1 MWGKE
6 AGSMTARTKKEE
18 HKMNFIL
25 DCDIMDGL
33 VLIDKSRLKELDFD
47 LLCSFEILLDEFGKS
62 ELIYDFPGE
71 EWETVRARETKLIK
85 EFCEKGNMIV
95 WLYSGVTCEGN
106 IEKRREI
113 PELSEILYLPSGTL
127 LAVTA
132 SELIQCLFYPE
143 LEMEEIFEME
153 LKAGRYAIWTEG
165 IGNVRYCRV
174 ES

>member
-106 IEKRREI
+106 IEMRREI

-153 LKAGRYAIWTEG
+153 LEAGRYTIWTEG
-165 IGNVRYCRV
+165 IGNIRYCRV
-174 ES
+174 EP

>member
-1 MWGKE
+1 
-6 AGSMTARTKKEE
+6 
-18 HKMNFIL
+18 MNFIL

-153 LKAGRYAIWTEG
+153 LEAGRYTIWTEG
-165 IGNVRYCRV
+165 IGNIRYCRV
-174 ES
+174 EP

>member
-1 MWGKE
+1 M
-6 AGSMTARTKKEE
+6 
-18 HKMNFIL
+18 
-25 DCDIMDGL
+25 
-33 VLIDKSRLKELDFD
+33 
-47 LLCSFEILLDEFGKS
+47 
-62 ELIYDFPGE
+62 
-71 EWETVRARETKLIK
+71 RARETKLIK

-153 LKAGRYAIWTEG
+153 LEAGRYAIWTEG
-165 IGNVRYCRV
+165 IGNIRYCRV
-174 ES
+174 EP

>member
-106 IEKRREI
+106 IEMRREI

-153 LKAGRYAIWTEG
+153 LEEDVMRYGQKESVMSGIAG
-165 IGNVRYCRV
+165 
-174 ES
+174 

>member
-1 MWGKE
+1 MGKE

-153 LKAGRYAIWTEG
+153 LEAGCYAIWTEG
-165 IGNVRYCRV
+165 IGNVRYCWV
-174 ES
+174 EP

>member
-1 MWGKE
+1 
-6 AGSMTARTKKEE
+6 
-18 HKMNFIL
+18 MNFIL

-143 LEMEEIFEME
+143 LEREEIFEME
-153 LKAGRYAIWTEG
+153 LEAGRYTIWTEG
-165 IGNVRYCRV
+165 IGNIRYCRV
-174 ES
+174 EP

>member
-1 MWGKE
+1 
-6 AGSMTARTKKEE
+6 
-18 HKMNFIL
+18 MNFIL
-25 DCDIMDGL
+25 ECDLMDGL

-106 IEKRREI
+106 IEMRREI

-153 LKAGRYAIWTEG
+153 LEAGRYTIWTEG
-165 IGNVRYCRV
+165 IGNIRYCRV
-174 ES
+174 EP

>member
-1 MWGKE
+1 
-6 AGSMTARTKKEE
+6 MTARTKKEE

-153 LKAGRYAIWTEG
+153 LEAGRYTIWTEG
-165 IGNVRYCRV
+165 IGNIRYCRV
-174 ES
+174 EP

>member
-153 LKAGRYAIWTEG
+153 LEAGRYTIWTEG
-165 IGNVRYCRV
+165 IGNIRYCRV
-174 ES
+174 EP